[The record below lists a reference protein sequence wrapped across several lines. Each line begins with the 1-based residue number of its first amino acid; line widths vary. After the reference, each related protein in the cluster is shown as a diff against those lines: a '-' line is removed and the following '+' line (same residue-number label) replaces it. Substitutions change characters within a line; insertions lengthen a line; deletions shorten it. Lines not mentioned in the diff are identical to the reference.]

1 MQREAVIM
9 RNIIEIDKNIMK
21 VRLMAAFCEV
31 YFCVSAAR
39 VCSGNLTIPA
49 NEQMRYSSRFEAFC
63 HVPSFASQPYI
74 KYIEDSQFLK
84 FIEFPATICYQ
95 KAAEAAKLCCDI
107 LTMLQQLHPNDSGIK
122 AKLDLAKRNRIA
134 CNLLSSKPEIFDT
147 LDFEK
152 NFLFPLI
159 VIKNQ
164 TTQKQ

>member
-1 MQREAVIM
+1 MFI
-9 RNIIEIDKNIMK
+9 
-21 VRLMAAFCEV
+21 AFCEL

-84 FIEFPATICYQ
+84 FIEFPATVCYQ

-107 LTMLQQLHPNDSGIK
+107 LTMLQQLHPNDSEIK
-122 AKLDLAKRNRIA
+122 AKLDIAKRNRIA